1 MLFKNEVGER
11 VQAEI
16 PVFEREVR
24 QPLHIVT
31 TQPPE
36 VVQTGWAS
44 KSAASLSLMHDQCLG
59 DNKQTSGWAC

>member
-16 PVFEREVR
+16 PMFEREVR

-36 VVQTGWAS
+36 VGQTGWAS
-44 KSAASLSLMHDQCLG
+44 KSAASLLLKHDQCLG